1 MRMKR
6 LLFAI
11 LCLLL
16 LSPVLSRAETIT
28 HNFHTMSGTPA
39 LSYESNNT
47 VGITDLVRY
56 TCSGGAK
63 AKFNSNTGK
72 ICICLP
78 DRYDQVE
85 TSPSIADLESLEI
98 MYFPIESRRTIK
110 VYASIDNDVWTEATV
125 EQSVPGA
132 TTFQLPATGDY
143 YLKFKNEATS
153 NDFYIRQINYII
165 KPSCA
170 CLKVVSE

>member
-1 MRMKR
+1 MRMKKY
-6 LLFAI
+6 LFAI
-11 LCLLL
+11 LCLLV

-39 LSYESNNT
+39 LTYASKNK
-47 VGITDLVRY
+47 VGNTDLVTY
-56 TCSGGAK
+56 TCSGGDN
-63 AKFNSNTGK
+63 AKFNSNTGE

-78 DRYDQVE
+78 DRYNQVE

-98 MYFPIESRRTIK
+98 MYFPIESRTIK